1 MRRRAGV
8 GTTDPG
14 HAARLLSQLR
24 ARKPHAHDPAI
35 RGFVLQEMIG
45 RTFVHDHHDAGTRRR
60 IPPSQKRFEPE
71 DPGVEHL
78 SDEELLRLTPR
89 RPAAFEQLYIRHE
102 RLILAY
108 FRRRTRSADLAVDL
122 TAETFVAALASA
134 KRFRPGDTP
143 AVAWLLGI
151 ARHKLLRSIERGR
164 VEDRAR
170 RRLGTVRLEFDDEEL
185 ERVDRLAT
193 RPVDEL
199 LRALPAGQAEAIRA
213 RILDEQSYDVIA
225 ARLRC
230 SPLVARK
237 RVSRGLATLRDVLEE
252 R

>member
-1 MRRRAGV
+1 V
-8 GTTDPG
+8 N
-14 HAARLLSQLR
+14 
-24 ARKPHAHDPAI
+24 
-35 RGFVLQEMIG
+35 G
-45 RTFVHDHHDAGTRRR
+45 RSFVHTGLDARSRPN
-60 IPPSQKRFEPE
+60 IPFPPSQDRLQPE

-78 SDEELLRLTPR
+78 SDEDLLELTPR
-89 RPAAFEQLYIRHE
+89 RPAAFEQIYIRHE

-122 TAETFVAALASA
+122 TAETFVAALAGA
-134 KRFRPGDTP
+134 KRFKRGDTP
-143 AVAWLLGI
+143 AVGWLLGI
-151 ARHKLLRSIERGR
+151 ARHKLLRSIEKGR

-170 RRLGTVRLEFDDEEL
+170 KKLGTQRLEFDDEDL
-185 ERVDRLAT
+185 DRVDRLAT
-193 RPVDEL
+193 TPVDTML
-199 LRALPAGQAEAIRA
+199 ATLPQDQADAIRA

-237 RVSRGLATLRDVLEE
+237 RVSRGLATLRDVMEE

>member
-1 MRRRAGV
+1 
-8 GTTDPG
+8 
-14 HAARLLSQLR
+14 
-24 ARKPHAHDPAI
+24 
-35 RGFVLQEMIG
+35 
-45 RTFVHDHHDAGTRRR
+45 
-60 IPPSQKRFEPE
+60 
-71 DPGVEHL
+71 VEHL
-78 SDEELLRLTPR
+78 SDEDLLELTPK
-89 RPAAFEQLYIRHE
+89 RPAAFEQIYIRHE
-102 RLILAY
+102 RLVLAY

-122 TAETFVAALASA
+122 TAETFVAALAA
-134 KRFRPGDTP
+134 ARRFKRGDTP

-151 ARHKLLRSIERGR
+151 ARHKLLRSIEKGR

-170 RRLGTVRLEFDDEEL
+170 KRLGTQRLEFDDEEL
-185 ERVDRLAT
+185 DRVDRLAT

-199 LRALPAGQAEAIRA
+199 LKALPQGQAEAVRA
-213 RILDEQSYDVIA
+213 RILEEQSYDVIA